1 MELELYLMHEA
12 RRISDH
18 DRKIGRLLANILAGG
33 SLSQTSWVS
42 EDYLLGLERE
52 AFLSLCGE
60 EETQQRMK
68 HILKTGK
75 PLRN

>member
-1 MELELYLMHEA
+1 MQ
-12 RRISDH
+12 RPPICR
-18 DRKIGRLLANILAGG
+18 RLLDKRPGRSEIASGVLTFNPGG
-33 SLSQTSWVS
+33 PLSQTSWVS

-75 PLRN
+75 PSRN